1 MTEVIIVNDAR
12 IISRIKAGEKELF
25 DTLIKKYYDSI
36 YCYCYRHVDNQM
48 TAQDLTQDVFVTVI
62 KNISDYKHYG
72 KFENYLYVIAKNK
85 CKDLWKKKQPIYL
98 ESLDKEMSKQELVD
112 VENKIFVKEALVKL
126 PEVEF
131 EVIILRY
138 YHDLKFKDIAKIM
151 DSSVSVTKYRMNR
164 ALKKLKLY
172 LEGGKL

>member
-1 MTEVIIVNDAR
+1 MTEVVIVNDAR
-12 IISRIKAGEKELF
+12 IISKIKAGEKELF

-48 TAQDLTQDVFVTVI
+48 TAQDLTQDVFITVI

-98 ESLDKEMSKQELVD
+98 ESLDKEISKQELVD
-112 VENKIFVKEALVKL
+112 VENKIFVKEALIKL
-126 PEVEF
+126 PETEF

>member
-1 MTEVIIVNDAR
+1 M
-12 IISRIKAGEKELF
+12 F

-36 YCYCYRHVDNQM
+36 YCYCYRHVDNKM

-62 KNISDYKHYG
+62 KNIGNYKHYG
-72 KFENYLYVIAKNK
+72 KFENYLYVIAKTSVRI
-85 CKDLWKKKQPIYL
+85 LEEKQPIYL
-98 ESLDKEMSKQELVD
+98 ESLDKEISNQELSD
-112 VENKIFVKEALVKL
+112 IENKMFIKEALTKL

-151 DSSVSVTKYRMNR
+151 ESSVSVTKYRMSR
-164 ALKKLKLY
+164 ALKKLELY

>member
-1 MTEVIIVNDAR
+1 
-12 IISRIKAGEKELF
+12 
-25 DTLIKKYYDSI
+25 
-36 YCYCYRHVDNQM
+36 M

-62 KNISDYKHYG
+62 KNIGNYKHYG
-72 KFENYLYVIAKNK
+72 KFENYLYVIAKTSVRI
-85 CKDLWKKKQPIYL
+85 LEEKQPIYL
-98 ESLDKEMSKQELVD
+98 ESLDKEISNQELSD
-112 VENKIFVKEALVKL
+112 IENKMFIKEALTKL

-151 DSSVSVTKYRMNR
+151 ESSVSVTKYRMSR
-164 ALKKLKLY
+164 ALKKLELY